1 MPSTFDDKIRGMLL
15 LGAYGDALGAAQ
27 EGQETPT
34 PDPLPKILTARDMP
48 EWGEAWGTW
57 LPAIVHAKRI
67 GMPTDDTCYRL
78 CILHPW
84 LAAIANNVDERT
96 FDEASLRDFMA
107 ALRHEPLYPEWYS
120 FACRDHLKA
129 WLEMFQAQEE
139 NRSEGLFSP
148 GIPGVFGPFLYLGM
162 AAVRHGTTPLETF
175 ALYQQQAGLDQGYAK
190 VVTAFL
196 ATLVSLAVNEA
207 SQTDSFGDWF
217 FGCARAV
224 LDDLAASAQDED
236 VASLRSVLETIQQLG
251 TELRGETEGTLN
263 TVFKQRVID
272 PPTPPF
278 LTHAFMGGIH
288 DPYRALAHITAT
300 IAYAPNDPA
309 VALRTIAHSCGDTD
323 TLASFLGTLLGAWY
337 GAERLSAIQTEGL
350 DFQAELDIVEANL
363 TELFH
368 FDLDQHVQI
377 FSRLHS
383 S

>member
-1 MPSTFDDKIRGMLL
+1 MPNTFDDKIRGMLL

-34 PDPLPKILTARDMP
+34 PDPLPTRLVARDMP

-78 CILHPW
+78 CVLHPW
-84 LAAIANNVDERT
+84 LAAIADDDRT

-120 FACRDHLKA
+120 FACRDHLTA
-129 WLEMFQAQEE
+129 WLDMFQAHQE

-148 GIPGVFGPFLYLGM
+148 GVPGVFGLFLYLEM

-175 ALYQQQAGLDQGYAK
+175 TVYQRQASLDQGYAK
-190 VVTAFL
+190 AVTGFV

-207 SQTDSFGDWF
+207 AETSSFGDWF
-217 FGCARAV
+217 FDRGRAV
-224 LDDLAASAQDED
+224 LDDLAAATQTQEA
-236 VASLRSVLETIQQLG
+236 ASLRGVLEAMAQLG
-251 TELRGETEGTLN
+251 RELRGETESTLN
-263 TVFKQRVID
+263 TVFKQRVLD
-272 PPTPPF
+272 PPMPPF
-278 LTHAFMGGIH
+278 LDHAFLGGLH
-288 DPYRALAHITAT
+288 DPYRVLAQLTAT
-300 IAYAPNDPA
+300 IAYAPDDPA
-309 VALRTIAHSCGDTD
+309 TALRAIAHSCGNTA
-323 TLASFLGTLLGAWY
+323 TLASLLGSLLGAWY
-337 GAERLSAIQTEGL
+337 GAEQLSTLHTEGL
-350 DFQAELDIVEANL
+350 DFQAELDIVETNL

-368 FDLDQHVQI
+368 FDLGQHG
-377 FSRLHS
+377 LHS

>member
-1 MPSTFDDKIRGMLL
+1 MPNTFDDTIRGMLL

-34 PDPLPKILTARDMP
+34 PDPLPTSLVARDMP

-78 CILHPW
+78 CVLHPW
-84 LAAIANNVDERT
+84 LAAIADGART

-107 ALRHEPLYPEWYS
+107 ALRHEPLYPEWYA
-120 FACRDHLKA
+120 FACRDHLTA
-129 WLEMFQAQEE
+129 WLDMFQAQEE

-148 GIPGVFGPFLYLGM
+148 GVPGVFGLFLYLEM

-175 ALYQQQAGLDQGYAK
+175 AVYQRQASLDQGYAK
-190 VVTAFL
+190 SVTGFL

-207 SQTDSFGDWF
+207 AETSSFGDWF
-217 FGCARAV
+217 FDRGRTV
-224 LDDLAASAQDED
+224 VDDLAASTQAQEA
-236 VASLRSVLETIQQLG
+236 ASLRSLLEAMARLG
-251 TELRGETEGTLN
+251 NELRGETGATLN
-263 TVFKQRVID
+263 TVFKQRVLD
-272 PPTPPF
+272 PPIPPF
-278 LTHAFMGGIH
+278 LSHALLGGIH
-288 DPYRALAHITAT
+288 DPYRILAQLAAT
-300 IAYAPNDPA
+300 IAYAPDDPA
-309 VALRTIAHSCGDTD
+309 VALRTIAHGCGNTA
-323 TLASFLGTLLGAWY
+323 TLASLLGSLLGAWY
-337 GAERLSAIQTEGL
+337 GAERLSALHTEGL
-350 DFQAELDIVEANL
+350 DFQAELDIVETNL

-368 FDLDQHVQI
+368 FGLDQHVQI

>member
-1 MPSTFDDKIRGMLL
+1 MPNTFDDKIRGMLL

-34 PDPLPKILTARDMP
+34 PDPLPTRLVARDMP

-78 CILHPW
+78 CVLHPW
-84 LAAIANNVDERT
+84 LAAIADDART

-107 ALRHEPLYPEWYS
+107 TLRHEPLYPEWYS
-120 FACRDHLKA
+120 FACRDHLTA
-129 WLEMFQAQEE
+129 WLDMFQAQQE

-148 GIPGVFGPFLYLGM
+148 GVPGVFGLFLYLEM

-175 ALYQQQAGLDQGYAK
+175 TVYQRQASLDQGYAK
-190 VVTAFL
+190 AVTGFV

-207 SQTDSFGDWF
+207 AETSSFGYWF
-217 FGCARAV
+217 FDRGRAV
-224 LDDLAASAQDED
+224 LDDLAAAIQTQEA
-236 VASLRSVLETIQQLG
+236 ASLRGVLEAMAQLG
-251 TELRGETEGTLN
+251 RELRGETEATLN
-263 TVFKQRVID
+263 TVFKQRVLD
-272 PPTPPF
+272 PPMPPF
-278 LTHAFMGGIH
+278 LDHAFLGGLH
-288 DPYRALAHITAT
+288 DPYRVLAQLTAT
-300 IAYAPNDPA
+300 IAYAPDDPA
-309 VALRTIAHSCGDTD
+309 TALRTIAHSCGNTA
-323 TLASFLGTLLGAWY
+323 TLASLLGSLLGAWY
-337 GAERLSAIQTEGL
+337 GAEQLSTLHTEGL
-350 DFQAELDIVEANL
+350 DFQAELDIVETNL

-368 FDLDQHVQI
+368 FDLGQHVQI